1 MLRAPLAR
9 NTEDISDA
17 KARTT
22 MMPVS
27 HTGVREILM
36 SSVPNKEKLSVVHIN
51 GMFAGKMPL
60 RKSHVAGWPESST
73 PHLQCLHCG
82 GQCDVGPP
90 MPAARFYE
98 SQIDQYWLYGPFC
111 RPCCSL
117 GYICETDSTS
127 KQLAPTI
134 ELLRIYFGN
143 KSMHVAPPRASHKRF
158 GGPLSDADFY
168 GSSGFVALT
177 TLQPPFVTFANY
189 VVGMHQVL
197 QHSGDQRIET
207 ENVEPLREDEDM
219 EFLLPQSAGKLVHLE
234 RPSYRKDP
242 VAQRMPTGKEPLILK
257 FLANL
262 KSLSEI
268 NDVAEQ
274 VEIKIKPLSKKRKQ
288 EEAAAAAETTYGGAS
303 SAPPPNGP
311 QNFLKQYFKKQ

>member
-1 MLRAPLAR
+1 MLRGPLAR
-9 NTEDISDA
+9 NTEIITEE

-27 HTGVREILM
+27 HTGIREILM
-36 SSVPNKEKLSVVHIN
+36 SSVPSTEKLSVVHIN

-60 RKSHVAGWPESST
+60 RKTNVAGWPVSSC

-82 GQCDVGPP
+82 GQCDAGPP

-143 KSMHVAPPRASHKRF
+143 KCMHVAPPRASHKRF
-158 GGPLSDADFY
+158 GGPLNDADFY

-189 VVGMHQVL
+189 VVGMHQTMPKMVGAAL
-197 QHSGDQRIET
+197 GSA
-207 ENVEPLREDEDM
+207 ENVEPVKEDEDM
-219 EFLLPQSAGKLVHLE
+219 EFLLPQSAGKLVQLE

-242 VAQRMPTGKEPLILK
+242 VAQRLPTGKEPLILK

-262 KSLSEI
+262 KNLNEI
-268 NDVAEQ
+268 NDAAEQ
-274 VEIKIKPLSKKRKQ
+274 IEIKTKPMSKKRKQ
-288 EEAAAAAETTYGGAS
+288 EEALAAAATEPGPI
-303 SAPPPNGP
+303 APTGP